1 MTPKFLSFLSFTW
14 FTSTLICIILE
25 GTYFATA
32 ATGIAGGSIPGS
44 GTVINDLAAIQQLS
58 VGGLIGIP
66 AALITFARGLFRL
79 LIWDYSFYTG
89 GFEIIRW
96 FFMATFSGAAVWGIM
111 SVFAP
116 VFANFLRIR

>member
-1 MTPKFLSFLSFTW
+1 MTPKFMSFLGFVW
-14 FTSTLICIILE
+14 FTSTMICLILE
-25 GTYFATA
+25 GIYFGTA
-32 ATGIAGGSIPGS
+32 AVGVNGRILPSESTIIS
-44 GTVINDLAAIQQLS
+44 DLAAIQQLQ
-58 VGGLIGIP
+58 VAGMIGIP
-66 AALITFARGLFRL
+66 AALIDFSRGLFRL

-116 VFANFLRIR
+116 VFANLLRFR